1 MGTELDAPK
10 DFEQTLECNVAK
22 LIQSLSNT
30 AKQEYIWDNTNSQ
43 VKKRGIIDEF
53 LNE

>member
-1 MGTELDAPK
+1 MDAPK
-10 DFEQTLECNVAK
+10 DFEQIFECNVPK

-30 AKQEYIWDNTNSQ
+30 AKQEYVWDNTSSQ
-43 VKKRGIIDEF
+43 VRKGGIIGEF